1 MQRFLTLKRQFS
13 ADYFVPSQFLSLRT
27 NPVSIPAKNP
37 TKWAVLSTMGVRNPR
52 KNWKHS
58 MAQSAHAASRKC
70 SDNSCLLRKNT
81 VDTIQKTQK
90 IAPLAPMDGV
100 PFR

>member
-1 MQRFLTLKRQFS
+1 M
-13 ADYFVPSQFLSLRT
+13 PSQFLSLKT
-27 NPVSIPAKNP
+27 NPAVTPAKNP
-37 TKWAVLSTMGVRNPR
+37 TKWAVLSTIGVMAQR

-58 MAQSAHAASRKC
+58 TAQSAHAASRIC

-90 IAPLAPMDGV
+90 IAPLAPIDGV